1 MTKIDNNHLEQPIEV
16 AEETTTSKRSNKVKN
31 NVIKDTDMLYQASEK
46 ANQIFKEIKLKE
58 DLSIYDLSTIPVDKD
73 IYIINIIAKHYLHDK
88 FVIVDDISKTPVLKC
103 SDGNIWVYDTSREYL
118 DADNWIINLIDD
130 SLKKINEKSI
140 DLCDNKYMQ
149 EAIDEYRKSLSKKSI
164 V

>member
-73 IYIINIIAKHYLHDK
+73 IYHKHYCEAL
-88 FVIVDDISKTPVLKC
+88 S
-103 SDGNIWVYDTSREYL
+103 SR
-118 DADNWIINLIDD
+118 
-130 SLKKINEKSI
+130 
-140 DLCDNKYMQ
+140 
-149 EAIDEYRKSLSKKSI
+149 
-164 V
+164 